1 MKNNTELFIEQITQS
16 LEKLSSFSVDSL
28 QRKEELGRE
37 LNFSEGADLFEKV
50 LNFLKFI
57 EAEKLPLLPEK
68 QLKAL
73 SEQINH
79 MVNQFEQIQKF
90 SVIGLNNPKQQRD
103 QLITTIARAFGDL
116 FEASQPVVSFFNIE
130 SKVNNRKDSSNAVKK
145 SIEELKKEKEEMLKS
160 GNSMLTQINELLES
174 SRKAAGAIGVS
185 QYSKVFAEESVYFEK
200 SAEKWLRRVFSVLVL
215 LVLSGG
221 GFLWIGMNEVVQTN
235 TLMLINVTVAKVLLV
250 TALFY
255 SLNLCI
261 KNYKAHKHNALLN
274 RHRQNALNTF
284 ETFAKAAGDDS
295 QTKNAVL
302 LEATRTIFSNQPT
315 GYMTNENESE
325 LPTRIIEIIKS
336 NKD

>member
-1 MKNNTELFIEQITQS
+1 MKNNTELFIEQITQN
-16 LEKLSSFSVDSL
+16 LEKLSTFSVDSL

-50 LNFLKFI
+50 LNFLKLM
-57 EAEKLPLLPEK
+57 EVEKLPLLPEK

-79 MVNQFEQIQKF
+79 LASLFDQIQKF
-90 SVIGLNNPKQQRD
+90 SVTGLNNPKQQRD
-103 QLITTIARAFGDL
+103 QLIISISKAFGDL
-116 FEASQPVVSFFNIE
+116 FEAAQPVVSFFNIE
-130 SKVNNRKDSSNAVKK
+130 TKENKRKDSSNAVKK
-145 SIEELKKEKEEMLKS
+145 SLEELKKEKEEMVKS
-160 GNSMLTQINELLES
+160 GTLMLNQINELLES
-174 SRKAAGAIGVS
+174 SRKAAGTIGVS
-185 QYSKVFAEESVYFEK
+185 QYSKVFAEESDYFEN
-200 SAEKWLRRVFSVLVL
+200 SAGKWLWRVFGVLVL
-215 LVLSGG
+215 LMLAGG
-221 GFLWIGMNEVVQTN
+221 GFIRVGMNEMVQTN
-235 TLMLINVTVAKVLLV
+235 TLMLINVTVSKVLII

-255 SLNLCI
+255 SLNLCL

-325 LPTRIIEIIKS
+325 FPTRIIEIIKS
-336 NKD
+336 NKE